1 MKQPVPTLPHV
12 LPYLVQQIRQRS
24 STVHCETIIC
34 RPRRT
39 VSTYNSAA
47 RVATAIQPQH
57 VKSFSWQML
66 LQRSGMAVNIF
77 YGQIYL
83 PWVSIST
90 VSEKRRHRVTC
101 CLLCWF
107 LCPLHAS
114 LRCVFLSLYSLFA
127 FMSVLTPTLY
137 SFGSRRYHGRI
148 YDSTHTI
155 LFQWRGTTAD
165 RSSSSNNST
174 QTRTNGQTSG
184 RLRENKKQCR

>member
-114 LRCVFLSLYSLFA
+114 PLCVPLSLFFVRFHVSTNTHPLLFW
-127 FMSVLTPTLY
+127 FTKVPWTHLRLDP
-137 SFGSRRYHGRI
+137 YHPISMERN
-148 YDSTHTI
+148 H
-155 LFQWRGTTAD
+155 R
-165 RSSSSNNST
+165 
-174 QTRTNGQTSG
+174 
-184 RLRENKKQCR
+184 